1 MTEGFELFTQ
11 QEVADILHC
20 EVHKVI
26 ELRRLGFLSGAR
38 YGKRWVYRGKDVED
52 FINRSA
58 GVDFNNLSSLT
69 EDGIKRLRSTI
80 D

>member
-1 MTEGFELFTQ
+1 MTDGFKLFTQ

-38 YGKRWVYRGKDVED
+38 YGKRWVYRGKDIEA
-52 FINRSA
+52 FINHSA
-58 GVDFNNLSSLT
+58 GVDFNDISSLT
-69 EDGIKRLRSTI
+69 EEGIKRLRSTI
-80 D
+80 E